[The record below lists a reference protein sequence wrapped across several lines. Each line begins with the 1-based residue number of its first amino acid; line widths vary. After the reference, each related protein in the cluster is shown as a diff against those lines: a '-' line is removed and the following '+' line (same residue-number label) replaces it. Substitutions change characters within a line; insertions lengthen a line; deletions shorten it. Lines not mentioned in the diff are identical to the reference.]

1 MLPARVLA
9 YSAGR
14 HHCSAYVEL
23 AWPSEKSEKCL
34 SQSQAGS
41 QPSLTAISAHFLSR
55 SATYVYF
62 LFRHYSFLRA
72 LRVEKDYNIE
82 NSRKFQLLKFI
93 QKRKMA
99 SHCEF
104 CGTAFW
110 PYLKKCKGCHTV
122 YYCDRD
128 CQTQDWKYHKISCS
142 GDVIRKAIEASSMAS
157 HSSKTSR
164 PLRVSKI
171 PDKVN
176 IHSSKFKRKI

>member
-1 MLPARVLA
+1 MKITRGVIFVLENYQIVVFFKKKIWGA
-9 YSAGR
+9 FWR
-14 HHCSAYVEL
+14 FL
-23 AWPSEKSEKCL
+23 AWKGALPDSELLE
-34 SQSQAGS
+34 
-41 QPSLTAISAHFLSR
+41 T
-55 SATYVYF
+55 
-62 LFRHYSFLRA
+62 
-72 LRVEKDYNIE
+72 
-82 NSRKFQLLKFI
+82 LKFI